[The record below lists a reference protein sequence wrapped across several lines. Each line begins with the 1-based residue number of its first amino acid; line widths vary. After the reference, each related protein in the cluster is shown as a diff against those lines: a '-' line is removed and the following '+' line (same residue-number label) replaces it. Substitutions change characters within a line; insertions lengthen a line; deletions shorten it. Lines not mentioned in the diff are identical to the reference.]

1 MGVAHRLP
9 IWIFKKI
16 QIGGKE
22 QRHTTTERQSAD
34 GGSGKKKKK
43 RFYGSA
49 ELMKKRLRKFALLI
63 EKNLILTDGFTHA

>member
-1 MGVAHRLP
+1 LSRDRTSLFLALGVALRLP

-22 QRHTTTERQSAD
+22 QWHTTTERQSAD

-49 ELMKKRLRKFALLI
+49 ALMKKRCKR
-63 EKNLILTDGFTHA
+63 